1 MKVAVADIIIV
12 LLIITFFGVVGFFEE
27 IWSILA

>member
-1 MKVAVADIIIV
+1 MKVADMVIVV
-12 LLIITFFGVVGFFEE
+12 LLITFFSGLIFFEE

>member
-1 MKVAVADIIIV
+1 MKAADIIIV
-12 LLIITFFGVVGFFEE
+12 LLIIAFFGIVGFFEE

>member
-1 MKVAVADIIIV
+1 MKAADIIIV
-12 LLIITFFGVVGFFEE
+12 FLLVAFFGIVGFFEE

>member
-1 MKVAVADIIIV
+1 MKAADIIIV

-27 IWSILA
+27 IWSLLA